1 MTSDIKGASSKV
13 NNFVMPQK
21 EEIKE
26 AKVDSLKRGMSS
38 NRKTNPLNPNYQ
50 YPGWSEV
57 GSKPSSSQ
65 RPMTSHQ
72 RFDAF
77 IGK

>member
-1 MTSDIKGASSKV
+1 M
-13 NNFVMPQK
+13 MPAR

-26 AKVDSLKRGMSS
+26 AKVDSLKRGISS
-38 NRKTNPLNPNYQ
+38 NRKTNPLNPTYN

-57 GSKPSSSQ
+57 QGGGGYGGMVSSQ
-65 RPMTSHQ
+65 RPKTAHQ

-77 IGK
+77 LGK